1 MLKLLFSP
9 LLSLFV
15 FMLGSG
21 LFTTLVILRLH
32 IDNFSSITIG
42 AMTSAYY
49 AGLVIGS
56 FRSER
61 FILRVGHIRAF
72 SFFASLLAVICI
84 AQGIYVE
91 PWFWL
96 LLRIAGGF
104 ATAGLFIVIES
115 WLLIIGDIKTRGK
128 ILSFYMVTLYAAQGL
143 GQFLINFGSPSELIL
158 FAVAAMLSSL
168 AVIPLSITKIGQPEI
183 SEPVSLSFIELYKIS
198 TSGVVGC
205 LCSGLI
211 LGAVFGLLPLFL
223 TQSLPNLKL
232 VSVFMALTIFGGM
245 ALQYPIG
252 KLSDKVERRIVL
264 TVISCLIAGISI
276 FSIFAFHYTW
286 VSAIALF
293 LFGGLTFCLYPI
305 SISYAC
311 DSLKSA
317 HMVAATQG
325 LLLTYSIGA
334 TMGPFVSPIFM
345 NYFGKEGLFI
355 YFLCMSLFMVCF
367 FLWRK
372 TQSTAPTQD
381 DTFVA
386 MPLTTPITAEL
397 DPRGE

>member
-1 MLKLLFSP
+1 MLKLLLSP

-21 LFTTLVILRLH
+21 LFTTLVVLRLH

-72 SFFASLLAVICI
+72 SFFASLLTVICI

-96 LLRIAGGF
+96 LLRVGGGF

-115 WLLIIGDIKTRGK
+115 WLLLIGDIKTRGT
-128 ILSFYMVTLYAAQGL
+128 ILSLYMVTLYAAQGL
-143 GQFLINFGSPSELIL
+143 GQFLINFGNPSQLLL

-168 AVIPLSITKIGQPEI
+168 AIIPLAITKIGQPEI
-183 SEPVSLSFIELYKIS
+183 NEPVSLSFIELYKLS
-198 TSGVVGC
+198 TSGVIGC

-211 LGAVFGLLPLFL
+211 LGAVYGLLPLFL
-223 TQSLPNLKL
+223 MQSLPNLKL
-232 VSVFMALTIFGGM
+232 VSTFMALTIFGGM

-252 KLSDKVERRIVL
+252 KLSDMLDRRVVL
-264 TVISCLIAGISI
+264 IIISFLVAGISI

-286 VSAIALF
+286 ISAIAIF
-293 LFGGLTFCLYPI
+293 LLGGLTFTLYPI

-311 DSLKSA
+311 DNLKPV

-325 LLLTYSIGA
+325 LLLTYSLGA
-334 TMGPFVSPIFM
+334 TIGPFISPIFM
-345 NYFGKEGLFI
+345 NFFGKDGLFI
-355 YFLCMSLFMVCF
+355 YFFCMSSFMVFF

-372 TQSTAPTQD
+372 TQSVAPTKE
-381 DTFVA
+381 DTFVV

-397 DPRGE
+397 DPRGD

>member
-9 LLSLFV
+9 LLSLFL

-72 SFFASLLAVICI
+72 SFFASLLAVVCI

-96 LLRIAGGF
+96 ILRVAGGF

-128 ILSFYMVTLYAAQGL
+128 ILSFYMITLYAAQGS
-143 GQFLINFGSPSELIL
+143 GQFLINLGSPSELLL

-168 AVIPLSITKIGQPEI
+168 AVIPLSITKISQPEI
-183 SEPVSLSFIELYKIS
+183 HEPASLSFLELYKLS
-198 TSGVVGC
+198 TSGVIGC

-211 LGAVFGLLPLFL
+211 LGAIYGLLPIFL
-223 TQSLPNLKL
+223 TESLANLKL
-232 VSVFMALTIFGGM
+232 VSLFMALTIFGGM

-252 KLSDKVERRIVL
+252 KLSDHVERRIVL
-264 TVISCLIAGISI
+264 IVIACLVAAISI
-276 FSIFAFHYTW
+276 FAILAFSYSW
-286 VSAIALF
+286 ISAVVLF
-293 LFGGLTFCLYPI
+293 LFGGLTFALYPV

-311 DSLKSA
+311 DSLKPN

-334 TMGPFVSPIFM
+334 TIGPFISPLFM
-345 NYFGKEGLFI
+345 NYFGKNGLFM
-355 YFLCMSLFMVCF
+355 YFFCMSSFMACF

-372 TQSTAPTQD
+372 TQTTAPIQEN
-381 DTFVA
+381 TFIV
-386 MPLTTPITAEL
+386 MPLTTPITSEL

>member
-9 LLSLFV
+9 LVSLFV
-15 FMLGSG
+15 FTLGSS

-32 IDNFSSITIG
+32 EAHFSSLIIG

-84 AQGIYVE
+84 AQGMYVE

-96 LLRIAGGF
+96 LLRMAGGF

-128 ILSFYMVTLYAAQGL
+128 VLSFYMVTLYAAQGI
-143 GQFLINFGSPSELIL
+143 GQFLINFGSPAELTL
-158 FAVAAMLSSL
+158 FALAAMLSSL

-183 SEPVSLSFIELYKIS
+183 SEPVSLSFLELYKLS
-198 TSGVVGC
+198 TSGVIGC

-211 LGAVFGLLPLFL
+211 LGAIYGLLPLFL
-223 TQSLPNLKL
+223 TQSLPNLTL

-252 KLSDKVERRIVL
+252 KLSDMVDRRIVL
-264 TVISCLIAGISI
+264 IIISCLVTAISI
-276 FSIFAFHYTW
+276 FSIFAFHYIW
-286 VSAIALF
+286 VSALALF
-293 LFGGLTFCLYPI
+293 IFGGLTFTLYPI

-311 DSLKSA
+311 DSLSSS

-334 TMGPFVSPIFM
+334 AIGPFISPIFM
-345 NYFGKEGLFI
+345 HYFGKDGLFI
-355 YFLCMSLFMVCF
+355 YFCCMSTFMVCF

-372 TQSTAPTQD
+372 TQSPAPVQE
-381 DTFVA
+381 DTFVV

-397 DPRGE
+397 DPRTE